1 MADLLFNKLVESA
14 KAIEGGNLDVAESL
28 LKEIRCLVST
38 EPNIATR
45 KVVKTFAEAL
55 VRRVNGLHP
64 RYPLPLV
71 PSSNLEDFY
80 NYVFYPFYWFSYF
93 TTAHAIHAF
102 RSSGNKPLHVI
113 DFSVMLYTSLWY
125 DLMRDLAS
133 QPGGLPSFRLTSIVP
148 KLSRSF
154 DYLQQIRCKL
164 TRAAERLRV
173 DFELRQVVANNA
185 KEIIE
190 CCESTVRRTREDE
203 MIVVRWS
210 FSLHKLLSQEGAL
223 EQVLSKMNDLKP
235 DIMIIVEQEADH
247 NGSDFMDRFVKSF
260 QYYSTIFHSLE
271 EDKFYRD
278 VDGMELWKRNF
289 RRQIGNVVA
298 CEGIDRVERHE
309 SLHQW
314 QERLLQAG
322 FHPMQQWWNNDRLIF
337 QLKYRIQEKDGHPML
352 YRHDCPLLVTSVWK
366 HSDPSQFS
374 NGPITLQDV
383 TMFSPDEKSDLM
395 TSSESESEDEQAD
408 YREDNMLSP
417 RIAASANLHD
427 ILEYVCHV
435 HKFPLALTWISHR
448 EEGNANSN
456 EKRILQIEDMA
467 CYVNSCWKNR
477 FVDGYLECYI
487 KEGQGIAGKALQS
500 NLHFVPRIS
509 QLDVVDYP
517 FLDYANK
524 YSLHAA
530 VAIKL
535 TSACTSTSINDYVV
549 EFFLPPHLKES
560 SEQHLSINGLLRTL
574 QKKCGHLWKL
584 WCMETNKLDGSRGM
598 LGEVGECS
606 IPPAAFSGSSQLV
619 LSDGVPSMNEI
630 MELDIYNQTSD
641 GMETHEPLEQEIR
654 EQYAMAAPAINA
666 GIELP
671 SNGNASAIR
680 NMPISKQR
688 KVSRV
693 WEGFMKHEGKHG
705 EAWAICKYCNK
716 RYRAESTRG
725 TSNLHKH
732 LQKCLSKRQGG
743 AEQQSSPLVE
753 SGDLIT
759 SSVQRNL
766 VLDQEG
772 SHLNIARMMIK
783 HGYPL
788 DMVQHEFFRT
798 FVENLQP
805 MFKLHSK
812 DMVEADV
819 LVVYRQEKEKLIKC
833 FDNLSCLFS
842 LTIELLS
849 SDDRNMTYCC
859 LTLHFIDDE
868 WEQKKKILAFR
879 NLQGD
884 YDADT
889 IQEIIKSVIIE
900 WSIGKNLH
908 FIWLNIAPPNDQ
920 MNGELQSKLSDQDS
934 LINGDACFLSSY
946 NQIAHLLIQDGLFKI
961 KSDKQKASLD
971 VPGRWDTTFSMLE
984 NALDFRNAFAYLE
997 QTDGDFRVNPSVEE
1011 WNTATIILDCLK
1023 KLILQESVR
1032 NASTGVELYFLNV
1045 CCVYKN
1051 LIQWRRSQH
1060 TFVRSIVDTML
1071 VRFDE
1076 FWNKFGL
1083 ALGILT
1089 ILNPCFKLDV
1099 VEYGYGQIYGRD
1111 ANLFL
1116 PELHN
1121 DLKRVYHRYANDS
1134 SNPAASTST
1143 LADVNCCASFNPT
1156 YEYMFQGFRVWR
1168 KHKYES
1174 NSLDSQDSQ
1183 KVELDQYYLEQ
1194 PPENLS
1200 EEYNVLEWWHANA
1213 PRFPILGRMA
1223 RDFFAIPISTIVSES
1238 SAAEEAVK
1246 MSSTFN
1252 DARPEIIEA
1261 LVCVRDWLESPE
1273 RK

>member
-1 MADLLFNKLVESA
+1 MADLLFNKLVDSA

-45 KVVKTFAEAL
+45 KVVKNFAEAL

-113 DFSVMLYTSLWY
+113 DFSVMLYTSLWH

-148 KLSRSF
+148 RLSRSF

-223 EQVLSKMNDLKP
+223 EQVLSKMKDLKP

-260 QYYSTIFHSLE
+260 QYYSTIFSLTGGGQTSTAMWM
-271 EDKFYRD
+271 
-278 VDGMELWKRNF
+278 GMELWKRNF

-374 NGPITLQDV
+374 NDPITLQDV

-408 YREDNMLSP
+408 YREDSMLSP
-417 RIAASANLHD
+417 RGFLMNQIAASANLHD

-524 YSLHAA
+524 RNAAICGNFGVWKQISLMAP
-530 VAIKL
+530 
-535 TSACTSTSINDYVV
+535 
-549 EFFLPPHLKES
+549 E
-560 SEQHLSINGLLRTL
+560 
-574 QKKCGHLWKL
+574 KC
-584 WCMETNKLDGSRGM
+584 

-833 FDNLSCLFS
+833 FDNLSCLFC
-842 LTIELLS
+842 LTVELLS

-859 LTLHFIDDE
+859 LTLHFIDNE

-908 FIWLNIAPPNDQ
+908 FIWLNIAPPKDQ
-920 MNGELQSKLSDQDS
+920 MNGELKSKLSDQDS
-934 LINGDACFLSSY
+934 LINGDAC
-946 NQIAHLLIQDGLFKI
+946 
-961 KSDKQKASLD
+961 
-971 VPGRWDTTFSMLE
+971 
-984 NALDFRNAFAYLE
+984 
-997 QTDGDFRVNPSVEE
+997 
-1011 WNTATIILDCLK
+1011 
-1023 KLILQESVR
+1023 
-1032 NASTGVELYFLNV
+1032 VELYFLNV
-1045 CCVYKN
+1045 CGVYKN

-1060 TFVRSIVDTML
+1060 TFVRSIADRML

-1099 VEYGYGQIYGRD
+1099 VEYGYRQIYGSD

-1156 YEYMFQGFRVWR
+1156 SEYMFQGFRVWR

-1174 NSLDSQDSQ
+1174 NSQDSQ

-1200 EEYNVLEWWHANA
+1200 EDYNVLEWWHANA